1 MTNPDENEITVDSL
15 KILTFVLD
23 DELFAIEISGI
34 QEVLEFKGATK
45 VPKTPPFMLGVINLR
60 GKVIPIVDLR
70 EQFELGKKPRTVD
83 TCVIIVQVTID
94 GEETPLG
101 ILADAVKEVLEV
113 PMSEINPPPR
123 IGNKI
128 NSAYIFG
135 MAKIEEEFVILLR
148 LAKIFSADE
157 LQSVVG
163 ELTDAEV
170 NSSETHDE

>member
-1 MTNPDENEITVDSL
+1 M
-15 KILTFVLD
+15 
-23 DELFAIEISGI
+23 
-34 QEVLEFKGATK
+34 
-45 VPKTPPFMLGVINLR
+45 
-60 GKVIPIVDLR
+60 
-70 EQFELGKKPRTVD
+70 
-83 TCVIIVQVTID
+83 IIVQVTID

-113 PMSEINPPPR
+113 PMTDINPPPR

-170 NSSETHDE
+170 NSSEIDDE